1 MFIKGGDKGGTC
13 SKVRM
18 REETGRNI
26 YRLMII
32 NMKLKQEPAHVQ
44 QISVSCWMW
53 GKERSLGWQAVL

>member
-44 QISVSCWMW
+44 QISVSC
-53 GKERSLGWQAVL
+53 